1 MSRSYDIF
9 FSCAAT
15 IPCPAGKMKA
25 DARPAVD
32 LKLVGV
38 TNTIQRRRA
47 TRPKRADAVSSTN
60 AIFPVSRLAES

>member
-15 IPCPAGKMKA
+15 IPCPAGKLKA
-25 DARPAVD
+25 DVRPAVD

-47 TRPKRADAVSSTN
+47 TRPKRLMLSRQRMQY
-60 AIFPVSRLAES
+60 FPCLG